1 VNRRRARASV
11 RSPDVSVG
19 RVLRLGV
26 RAVVLVAL
34 LAVVY
39 AGVTFVQVVEATRA
53 DSHQPAQA
61 IIVLGAAQYDG
72 RPSPVLRGRL
82 DHALELYEQDVAP
95 LVVVTGGKQAGD
107 RFTEAAT
114 SYTYLRQQ
122 GVAEDA
128 IVREEQGENTWQ
140 QLAAATRLLRQRGV
154 RSAVLVSDDYHAY
167 RLDRIAQELGL
178 DAQVSPVDPGL
189 SMGGRARALARETA
203 AVAVG
208 RVIGFRRL
216 VNLDDQLSGVRSLG
230 PVG

>member
-1 VNRRRARASV
+1 MSA
-11 RSPDVSVG
+11 G
-19 RVLRLGV
+19 RLLRLGARALV
-26 RAVVLVAL
+26 LAVVLAIAYV
-34 LAVVY
+34 
-39 AGVTFVQVVEATRA
+39 GFTFVQVVEATTSEASR
-53 DSHQPAQA
+53 PAEA

-72 RPSPVLRGRL
+72 RPSPVLQGRL
-82 DHALELYEQDVAP
+82 DHALELYEDDLAP
-95 LVVVTGGKQAGD
+95 LVVVTGGKREGD

-114 SYTYLRQQ
+114 GFAYLRQQ
-122 GVAEDA
+122 GVPEDA
-128 IVREEQGENTWQ
+128 IMREEQGENTWQ
-140 QLAAATRLLRQRGV
+140 QLAAATRLLRDRGM

-189 SMGGRARALARETA
+189 SIAGRARRLGRETA

-216 VNLDDQLSGVRSLG
+216 VNLDDQLTSVRSLG